1 MRVKGLDHV
10 SVTCRD
16 LDASIRFYRDLLHLP
31 FRAQG
36 EVDQPWLAQMTG
48 LAGARIRWAEL
59 DLGSGRILE
68 LVEFLEP
75 RGEPVDGDLN
85 APGRG
90 HIGLEVEGIEDLL
103 ASLVAA
109 GVQLRSEPVR
119 LTEPGEW
126 FGVRSMYAE
135 DPDGT
140 LIELV
145 DRSDRTGG

>member
-1 MRVKGLDHV
+1 MKGLDHV
-10 SVTCRD
+10 SVTCAD
-16 LDASIRFYRDLLHLP
+16 LEASIRFYRDLLHLP

-36 EVDQPWLAQMTG
+36 EADEPWLAQMTG
-48 LAGARIRWAEL
+48 LARARIRWAEL
-59 DLGSGRILE
+59 DLGGGRILE

-75 RGEPVDGDLN
+75 RGEPVGGDLN

-90 HIGLEVEGIEDLL
+90 HIGLEVEGIDDLL
-103 ASLVAA
+103 ASLAVA
-109 GVQLRSEPVR
+109 GVQLRSAPVR

-126 FGVRSMYAE
+126 FGVRTMYAE

>member
-10 SVTCRD
+10 SVTCGD

-36 EVDQPWLAQMTG
+36 EADEPELARMTG

-59 DLGSGRILE
+59 DLGGGRILE
-68 LVEFLEP
+68 LGEVLEP

-90 HIGLEVEGIEDLL
+90 HIGLEVDGIEDLR
-103 ASLVAA
+103 ASLAGA
-109 GVQLRSEPVR
+109 GVHVRSEPVR

-126 FGVRSMYAE
+126 FGVRSLYAE
-135 DPDGT
+135 DPDGM

-145 DRSDRTGG
+145 DRSDRTEG

>member
-1 MRVKGLDHV
+1 MRMKGLDHV
-10 SVTCRD
+10 SVTCAD
-16 LDASIRFYRDLLHLP
+16 LEASIRFYRDLLHLP

-36 EVDQPWLAQMTG
+36 EGDQAWLAQMTG
-48 LAGARIRWAEL
+48 LARARIRWAEL
-59 DLGSGRILE
+59 DLGGGRILE

-103 ASLVAA
+103 ASLAAA
-109 GVQLRSEPVR
+109 GVQVRSEPVR

>member
-1 MRVKGLDHV
+1 MGVKGLDHV
-10 SVTCRD
+10 SVTCAD
-16 LDASIRFYRDLLHLP
+16 LDASLRFYRDLLHLP

-36 EVDQPWLAQMTG
+36 EADQPWLAHMTG
-48 LAGARIRWAEL
+48 LAKARIRWAEL
-59 DLGSGRILE
+59 DIGAGRILE

-75 RGEPVDGDLN
+75 RGEPVDGNLN

-103 ASLVAA
+103 VSLAAA

>member
-10 SVTCRD
+10 SVTCAD
-16 LDASIRFYRDLLHLP
+16 LEASIRFYRDLLHLP
-31 FRAQG
+31 LRAKG
-36 EVDQPWLAQMTG
+36 KGDQPWLAQMTG
-48 LAGARIRWAEL
+48 LARARIRWAEF
-59 DLGSGRILE
+59 DVGGGRILE
-68 LVEFLEP
+68 LIEFLEP
-75 RGEPVDGDLN
+75 RAEPVDGDLN

-103 ASLVAA
+103 ASLAAA